1 MVKIYNK
8 YMNQAIIYGVISG
21 FALVIGALIALIFKP
36 KQKVIAAIMAFGSGL
51 LICALTFGLINQ
63 AFLHGGF
70 LSVILGFLLGGLV
83 FIAGDYLLHLL
94 GARVHRHK
102 QLATNKY
109 QGGGEIITM
118 GAILD
123 GIPESIALGIALFF
137 GQSTGLLVLAGI
149 FLSNLAEGISSV
161 DGLLKEKISKLKI
174 IVIWLIVGISI
185 TILTVLSFT
194 FLHDVH
200 PTIIGSIEAFAAG
213 AILAMLAD
221 SMMPEAYEEG
231 GFIIGLL
238 TILGFLTAFI
248 ISRL

>member
-1 MVKIYNK
+1 MD
-8 YMNQAIIYGVISG
+8 QAIVYGAISG
-21 FALVIGALIALIFKP
+21 FALVVGAAVALIFKL
-36 KQKVIAAIMAFGSGL
+36 KQKVIASIMAFGSGL

-70 LSVILGFLLGGLV
+70 FSVITGFLLGGLV
-83 FIAGDYLLHLL
+83 FIAGDYLLHIF

-102 QLATNKY
+102 QLASNKY
-109 QGGGEIITM
+109 QGGGEVITM

-123 GIPESIALGIALFF
+123 GIPESIALGVALFF
-137 GQSTGLLVLAGI
+137 GQSTGLLVLAAI
-149 FLSNLAEGISSV
+149 FLSNFAEGTSSV
-161 DGLLKEKISKLKI
+161 EGLLKEKISKLKI

-185 TILTVLSFT
+185 TLLTVLSFT
-194 FLHDVH
+194 FLRDIH
-200 PTIIGSIEAFAAG
+200 PAIIGSIEAFAAG

-248 ISRL
+248 IYHL